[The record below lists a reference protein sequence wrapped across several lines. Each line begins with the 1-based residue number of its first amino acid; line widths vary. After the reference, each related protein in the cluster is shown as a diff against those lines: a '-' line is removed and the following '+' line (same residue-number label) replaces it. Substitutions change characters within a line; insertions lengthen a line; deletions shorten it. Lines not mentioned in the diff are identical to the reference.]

1 MTSSDHRF
9 EPRMTRPV
17 AATRSA
23 VAWVLKYGLAGL
35 ALRVGARQG
44 DLLARSVVDP
54 ARRADPFPAY
64 DEIRARGPLLP
75 GRFVMG
81 TASHAAAND
90 ILRGDRFLAA
100 PAAAPTKSLDKLLD
114 LVTDPRALGPVDPPS
129 LLAISAPEHTRIRK
143 LVAYAFTPRAIT
155 ALTGRVQELA
165 DEMLD
170 KIAAENTV
178 DLIEAYASLL
188 PVTVI
193 AEILGVP
200 EELRRPFVE
209 LVNEAALSLE
219 PGLSYRDYR
228 RATEAVRN
236 GHRFLDEHIARLRR
250 NPGDDLLSRMI
261 EAADGSDRLTDT
273 ELRVTALLVLGA
285 GFETTVNLI
294 GNAVTL
300 LLAHPDQLDRLKAEP
315 DGWPNAVEEVLRYD
329 SPVQVTLRVSKADTE
344 VLGVPVREGQAV
356 VVMLGG
362 ANRDP
367 DVFTDPNRFDTTR
380 ANAREHLAFSA
391 GPHFCL
397 GAQLARLEGATALRT
412 LFERFPNLAL
422 DGSPTRRGTRVL
434 RGYRRLPVR
443 VGA

>member
-1 MTSSDHRF
+1 M
-9 EPRMTRPV
+9 
-17 AATRSA
+17 AAARSA
-23 VAWVLKYGLAGL
+23 TAWVLKYGLTGL
-35 ALRVGARQG
+35 ALRLGARQG
-44 DLLARSVVDP
+44 DLLARSVVEP
-54 ARRADPFPAY
+54 ARRADPFPTY
-64 DEIRARGPLLP
+64 DEIRARGPLLT
-75 GRFVMG
+75 GRFVAG
-81 TASHAAAND
+81 TASHAAANE
-90 ILRGDRFLAA
+90 ILRSDRFLAS
-100 PAAAPTKSLDKLLD
+100 PAVAPTKSLNRLLES
-114 LVTDPRALGPVDPPS
+114 LTDPHALGPVDPPS

-143 LVAYAFTPRAIT
+143 LVAYAFTPRAIN
-155 ALTGRVQELA
+155 ALSARVQELA
-165 DEMLD
+165 DGMLD
-170 KIAAENTV
+170 TIAAGNPSTV
-178 DLIEAYASLL
+178 DLIDAYASLL

-200 EELRRPFVE
+200 EELRQPFVKI
-209 LVNEAALSLE
+209 VNEAALSLE

-228 RATEAVRN
+228 RATEATRE

-250 NPGDDLLSRMI
+250 DPGDDLLSRMI
-261 EAADGSDRLTDT
+261 AAADGSDRLSDT

-294 GNAVTL
+294 GNAVAL

-315 DGWPNAVEEVLRYD
+315 EGWANAVEEVLRYE
-329 SPVQVTLRVSKADTE
+329 SPVQVTLRVSTADTT
-344 VLGVPVREGQAV
+344 VAGLPVREGQAV

-367 DVFTDPNRFDTTR
+367 AVFPEPNRFDTTR

-412 LFERFPNLAL
+412 LFERFPDLAL
-422 DGSPTRRGTRVL
+422 DGTPTRRGTRVL